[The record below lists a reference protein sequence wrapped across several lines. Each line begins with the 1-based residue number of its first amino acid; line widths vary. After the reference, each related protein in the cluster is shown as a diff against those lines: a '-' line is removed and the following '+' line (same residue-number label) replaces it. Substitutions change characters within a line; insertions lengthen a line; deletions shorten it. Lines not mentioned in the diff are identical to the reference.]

1 MRPRR
6 EGADDNHAEH
16 NSAGTTATQSSRPHR
31 QQRTVVRP
39 RRACDDV
46 RMSAPNKHPVLR
58 VTAQEFADGATDDLG
73 DIEIVDG
80 LVVRLMAQSPLH
92 SRVVRRL
99 AGRLEAARPDGGP
112 CMVVDSD
119 VAARFPD
126 TDTSATDRR
135 LNIRYPDIWIRDCEP
150 YDVNTVRNNL
160 LLVIEVTSEST
171 IDTDI
176 SDKRIQYA
184 NAGIPRYLIAR
195 LDQKEER
202 IEEIEDYRLD
212 WSGRR
217 YLVHTVHRRVL
228 LLDDPVEVTIPFDV
242 LEQP

>member
-1 MRPRR
+1 
-6 EGADDNHAEH
+6 
-16 NSAGTTATQSSRPHR
+16 
-31 QQRTVVRP
+31 
-39 RRACDDV
+39 
-46 RMSAPNKHPVLR
+46 MSAPDKQHELR
-58 VTAQEFADGATDDLG
+58 VTAEEFADGATAALG

-80 LVVRLMAQSPLH
+80 RVVRLMAQSALH

-99 AGRLEAARPDGGP
+99 AGLLEAARRDGGP

-119 VAARFPD
+119 VAARFAD
-126 TDTSATDRR
+126 ADSSVADRR

-150 YDVNTVRNNL
+150 YEVNTVRDHL
-160 LLVIEVTSEST
+160 LLVVEVTSEST

-176 SDKRIQYA
+176 TDKRIQYA
-184 NAGIPRYLIAR
+184 AAGIPRYLIVR

-217 YLVHTVHRRVL
+217 YRVHTVHRRVL
-228 LLDDPVEVTIPFDV
+228 LLDDPVEATIPFDV